1 MKYFAVTLLLYS
13 GFASACIVGPEKLP
27 ANASY
32 GFRTIKPFSHG
43 LVTIYSEKEIIS
55 RSMHSSINESGL
67 PEFTGIVSEA
77 KGIAYAVTF
86 EYGRGRCMSC
96 QFKYGNVKN
105 GS

>member
-1 MKYFAVTLLLYS
+1 MVTITAPKQYKK
-13 GFASACIVGPEKLP
+13 E
-27 ANASY
+27 
-32 GFRTIKPFSHG
+32 PFSHG

-86 EYGRGRCMSC
+86 EYGRGRCMSY